1 MPERSIAG
9 STKNIGKEGRTSQ
22 KVASEC
28 AAIRSASCVSRQ
40 SQIMARIE
48 TIGRDAMSA
57 PKAGLRLA
65 VSETAETII
74 PDIAALRRA

>member
-1 MPERSIAG
+1 
-9 STKNIGKEGRTSQ
+9 
-22 KVASEC
+22 
-28 AAIRSASCVSRQ
+28 
-40 SQIMARIE
+40 
-48 TIGRDAMSA
+48 MSA